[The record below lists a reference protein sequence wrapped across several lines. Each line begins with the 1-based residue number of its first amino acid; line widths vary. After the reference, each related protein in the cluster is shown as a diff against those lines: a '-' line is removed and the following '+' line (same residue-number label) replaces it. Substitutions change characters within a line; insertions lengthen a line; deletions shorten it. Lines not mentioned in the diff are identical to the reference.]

1 MKACRVLALSVL
13 LAIWLAAVAWAQM
26 QLPKGLQGMIPDYP
40 KASIVYARDWNNS
53 SQATMETDDDPR
65 AVMVFYRKSMI
76 YRGWSILTGMELET
90 GVTIVFAKE
99 DMRLQIM
106 SKASKENNTTILV
119 SLHK

>member
-1 MKACRVLALSVL
+1 MKACRVFALSVM
-13 LAIWLAAVAWAQM
+13 LAIWLAGVAWAQM

-40 KASIVYARDWNNS
+40 KASIVFAKDWDNS
-53 SQATMETDDDPR
+53 SQAIMETDDDPR

-90 GVTIVFAKE
+90 GVSIVFSKE

-106 SKASKENNTTILV
+106 SKASKEKNTTILV
-119 SLHK
+119 SIHK